1 MLVVMPLESP
11 VRTCRSSLMVARRS
25 LPGMTASRC
34 QFRRVRV
41 DRSLPPPGKYMT
53 SEVFTRCGGYAVA
66 MSKWVA
72 LIRGVGG
79 PTALRMADLRLALE
93 GAGLSGVATLQVAG
107 NVVFD
112 QEDRSMTACAELVR
126 RTVHRRFGHDLPVI
140 VRSHEQLV
148 DAERRNPFVGTHE
161 GRLVMTV
168 FLEVMTRP
176 CAVLDPEAGMP
187 DLFVVDGEEV
197 FVRYASAVAGSKLQS
212 AWFEKRLGAV
222 GTARNANTVA
232 KLVQLTV

>member
-1 MLVVMPLESP
+1 MP
-11 VRTCRSSLMVARRS
+11 
-25 LPGMTASRC
+25 SRC
-34 QFRRVRV
+34 GR
-41 DRSLPPPGKYMT
+41 
-53 SEVFTRCGGYAVA
+53 YAVA

-93 GAGLSGVATLQVAG
+93 DTGLTGVTTLQVAG

-112 QEDRSMTACAELVR
+112 QEGRSAPACAELVR
-126 RTVHRRFGHDLPVI
+126 RTVYRTFGHDLPVI

-148 DAERRNPFVGTHE
+148 DAEQRNPYVGTHE

-168 FLEVMTRP
+168 FLGSTTRSSD
-176 CAVLDPEAGMP
+176 VLDPAAGAP
-187 DLFVVDGEEV
+187 DFFVVDGEEV
-197 FVRYASAVAGSKLQS
+197 FVRYATGVAGSKLQS
-212 AWFEKRLGAV
+212 AWFEKRLGVV

-232 KLVQLTV
+232 KLVQLTA